1 MRVRSSAITPP
12 PRTRLRASNLRTVA
26 AILRYQEWDREMI
39 QLHGP
44 LYYRNLGYAV
54 H

>member
-1 MRVRSSAITPP
+1 MRVRSTAITPP
-12 PRTRLRASNLRTVA
+12 PRTRLRASDLRTTA

-39 QLHGP
+39 RLHGP
-44 LYYRNLGYAV
+44 LYHRDLGYTV

>member
-12 PRTRLRASNLRTVA
+12 PRTRTRAEIQTMA

-39 QLHGP
+39 RLHGP
-44 LYYRNLGYAV
+44 LYHRQLGYTV